1 MLKPCGQVPSN
12 PAKCSK
18 LMVPWQIV
26 PLPVGLQVYQDGG
39 AGLRLVSAAAGP
51 AVAMSPAA
59 AIASAQRPRVVVTLI
74 ISPPWLGTR
83 LVCPGGWVSGP
94 AWRLWPLAWGSWVSP
109 GEGAVPE
116 AVAGGA
122 LAVAD
127 DPDGERTAVEQ
138 PVVDPVAGGV
148 AAESA
153 FGCVREVGY
162 LVADDQ
168 PPAGLEAHLADG
180 QIVGG
185 DGAAVA
191 GNAVGADPHLPGPG
205 RQRDSVRRVAKALGA
220 RDLRLCDVP
229 GPAAQHLTRDA
240 ACL

>member
-1 MLKPCGQVPSN
+1 
-12 PAKCSK
+12 
-18 LMVPWQIV
+18 
-26 PLPVGLQVYQDGG
+26 
-39 AGLRLVSAAAGP
+39 
-51 AVAMSPAA
+51 
-59 AIASAQRPRVVVTLI
+59 AQRPGVWVTLS
-74 ISPPWLGTR
+74 ISGPWLGPG
-83 LVCPGGWVSGP
+83 LVCRGGWVSGP

-168 PPAGLEAHLADG
+168 PPAGLEAHLAGG

-185 DGAAVA
+185 GGAAVA
-191 GNAVGADPHLPGPG
+191 GNAVGADPHLPGPS
-205 RQRDSVRRVAKALGA
+205 RQRDSVCRVAKALGA

-240 ACL
+240 ACLHRHDGCCGRGQVAARGEPYVRT